1 MRQKYWNRISRV
13 LLVFAVIGVV
23 SYIPAIAS
31 ASCTLVGDQQTC
43 SNSFAVGQVV
53 FNSGGVNQC
62 PLHSGVPSSAYCAN
76 ISVGDLTDGNA
87 SSGNQYQA
95 QTGSGFVVNREPFI
109 SLAIGGV
116 STYLGYL
123 STGST
128 STTTANFTIETY
140 LAHGYI
146 VQSVGNPPTDTTPG
160 HHILNPLSSGPTAS
174 SPGTEQ
180 FGMNLADST
189 PNGTCAVSGY
199 CTPGTIASH
208 YATLHQ
214 YYYPSSGMNYTDTL
228 VTGSMSTGQTQY
240 TMTYIYNIGNTT
252 PDGLY
257 TFNQSIVATS
267 TY

>member
-1 MRQKYWNRISRV
+1 MRKKYWTKLSRV
-13 LLVFAVIGVV
+13 LLVFVVIG
-23 SYIPAIAS
+23 IAS
-31 ASCTLVGDQQTC
+31 YLPTMASATCVGNQQSC
-43 SNSFAVGQVV
+43 STSYGVSQTEFA
-53 FNSGGVNQC
+53 SGGAEQC
-62 PLHSGVPSSAYCAN
+62 PLHTGSGYCAN
-76 ISVGDLTDGNA
+76 ASVGDLTDGNA

-95 QTGSGFVVNREPFI
+95 QEGSGLVTNREPFI
-109 SLAIGGV
+109 SLTIGGV

-123 STGST
+123 STSST

-146 VQSVGNPPTDTTPG
+146 VQSVGNPPTDTSPG
-160 HHILNPLSSGPTAS
+160 HHILNPLSTTPTAS

-180 FGMNLADST
+180 FGMNLADT
-189 PNGTCAVSGY
+189 VPNGTCAVSGY
-199 CTPGTIASH
+199 CNTGTIASH

-214 YYYPSSGMNYTDTL
+214 YYYPGSGSNYTDTL

-240 TMTYIYNIGNTT
+240 TVTYMYNIGNTT

-257 TFNQSIVATS
+257 TFNQSFVATS